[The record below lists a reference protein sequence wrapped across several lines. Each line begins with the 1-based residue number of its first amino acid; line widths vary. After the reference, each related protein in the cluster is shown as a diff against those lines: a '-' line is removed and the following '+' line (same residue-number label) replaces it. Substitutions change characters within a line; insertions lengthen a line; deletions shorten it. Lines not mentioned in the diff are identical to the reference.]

1 MMSSSLVQPLL
12 ANQADRFDDVIAQ
25 KNISADLNPT
35 NAPWML
41 QIKYVQARDD
51 GLYECQISVE
61 PKISARVY
69 LHVVGK
75 YTTNFHVVTI
85 LIV

>member
-1 MMSSSLVQPLL
+1 MSSSLVQPLL

-75 YTTNFHVVTI
+75 YTANFHVVTI